1 MNAKLYYLNVSFRN
15 YISCSSNFD
24 MSQNLKEDS
33 MRKSHILILL
43 GLSTVFFTAG
53 LLLLPQLRNAG
64 EKGKSVSEA
73 ILESAR
79 TRLRPV
85 LMTSV
90 STAIGDVPL
99 KLEAVISGLK
109 SR

>member
-1 MNAKLYYLNVSFRN
+1 
-15 YISCSSNFD
+15 
-24 MSQNLKEDS
+24 

-64 EKGKSVSEA
+64 EKGESVSEA

-90 STAIGDVPL
+90 STAIGAVPL